1 MNSLKKTDQLLF
13 AALRTTLWSEELP
26 AEAFAALTAEEWR
39 TLYRTAAEQ
48 GVLALA
54 YDAVAQL
61 PTELQPP
68 RALRLQWAIATEK
81 IELRNKEQFKHASE
95 LAALYAEHQIPTFV
109 LKGVAVGT
117 YYPNPL
123 HRECGDLD
131 CFLGGHYEKGNQLAE
146 EAGAVVERGYYKH
159 SHIHFRSLMVENHQF
174 CTTIR
179 GSKQRKVLERHL
191 QQLLQQSSN
200 KFIGESA
207 LQLPSPDFNALFLTA
222 HSFTHFLSEGIRLR
236 HLCDWALLLHNAH
249 DEIDWEKFYHHT
261 DQLRYTRFVNT
272 LNALAID
279 CLGLEATAVRG
290 IERRYSNRVLN
301 DIFHTET
308 AIFSKRMGGVSKR
321 LQLVRNRLRSVWKY
335 HQIYQRS
342 MIIDLLQVV
351 TAFIF
356 ERKPRI

>member
-1 MNSLKKTDQLLF
+1 MRKTDQLLF

-26 AEAFAALTAEEWR
+26 AEQFAVLTAEEWH
-39 TLYRTAAEQ
+39 TLYKTAAEQ
-48 GVLALA
+48 GVLALV

-68 RALRLQWAIATEK
+68 RALRLQWAMATEK
-81 IELRNKEQFKHASE
+81 IEHRNKEQFKHASE
-95 LAALYAEHQIPTFV
+95 LAVLYAEHQIPTFV
-109 LKGVAVGT
+109 LKGVAIGT

-146 EAGAVVERGYYKH
+146 EAGAVVECEYYKH
-159 SHIHFRSLMVENHQF
+159 SHIYFRSLMVENHQF

-191 QQLLQQSSN
+191 QQTLKQSSN
-200 KFIGESA
+200 QFIGESA

-236 HLCDWALLLHNAH
+236 HLCDWALLLHNTH
-249 DEIDWEKFYHHT
+249 NLIDWKNFYYHT
-261 DQLRYTRFVNT
+261 DQLRYTRFVHT
-272 LNALAID
+272 LNALSID
-279 CLGLEATAVRG
+279 HLGLEATAVKG
-290 IERRYSNRVLN
+290 VERRYSSRVLN
-301 DIFHTET
+301 DFFHTET
-308 AIFSKRMGGVSKR
+308 SISSKRMGGISKR
-321 LQLVRNRLRSVWKY
+321 LQLVRNRLCSVWKY

-356 ERKPRI
+356 ERKPKL